1 MGGGIRDAH
10 HVFPGSLP
18 SNPTV
23 RMMFQSFVKQH
34 CCNVIIA
41 EYRRS

>member
-18 SNPTV
+18 SNPAV
-23 RMMFQSFVKQH
+23 RMMFQLFVKQH